1 MMAKKTLSK
10 EAWLEHL
17 TRQKRSGD
25 TQQGYCRKHSLS
37 LSAFR
42 YWKKRRAHEA
52 TSDEA
57 SFIELPITG
66 AKSVSIGD
74 ICTIEFPNGCSLRV
88 HATSRMPELA
98 KLAAMVRGL

>member
-1 MMAKKTLSK
+1 MMAKKALSK

-17 TRQKRSGD
+17 IRQKRSGG
-25 TQQGYCRKHSLS
+25 TQQEYCRKHSLS

-42 YWKKRRAHEA
+42 YWKKRSSHEA
-52 TSDEA
+52 TSEEA